1 MPSRAQKKREK
12 KNNYMT
18 WTANAAKIVMKLKPE
33 NVMNEGTGTNM
44 EQKTIGRKIYQKL
57 SMKESNRLFKF
68 IEAEYANQN
77 KTDDEFAKLATETLG
92 FNVGGAMVQKRRMA
106 LGIPATKEV
115 IHEQIQ
121 KQKAERAAEAARKRM
136 QRLEEQERQQKLDFQ
151 PPAPQP
157 QQSLLIDRIRTLET
171 QMLNL
176 TVQVQALQNQ
186 TNNKFLTLPVYEMTP
201 GFKGTPTG
209 PKDN

>member
-18 WTANAAKIVMKLKPE
+18 WTANAAKVVMKLKPE
-33 NVMNEGTGTNM
+33 NVMNERNEGTNM
-44 EQKTIGRKIYQKL
+44 EQKIIGRKSHQKL
-57 SMKESNRLFKF
+57 SMKESTRLFKF

-92 FNVGGAMVQKRRMA
+92 FNVASAMVQKRRMA

-136 QRLEEQERQQKLDFQ
+136 ERLEKQERQQKLDLQ

-171 QMLNL
+171 Q
-176 TVQVQALQNQ
+176 
-186 TNNKFLTLPVYEMTP
+186 
-201 GFKGTPTG
+201 
-209 PKDN
+209 